1 MPALS
6 QRFDEALQF
15 AASIHRQQMRKGT
28 TIPYIT
34 HLMAV
39 SSIVGEAG
47 GDEDLMIAGL
57 LHDSIEDQGV
67 SRGEIARRFG
77 ERVASLVEA
86 CSDSNTIPKPPWK
99 QRKER
104 YIAHLQKAG
113 PDVRFISVADKLHNA
128 RSILTDLKVLGS
140 AVWDRFNASR
150 DDILWYYRSV
160 ISALRE
166 GWTHLLVQEL
176 EQVVDQIERLSE
188 SARPAGSGYAG

>member
-1 MPALS
+1 MTALS

-28 TIPYIT
+28 AVPYLT

-39 SSIVGEAG
+39 SSIVGEGG

-57 LHDSIEDQGV
+57 LHDSIEDQGI
-67 SRGEIARRFG
+67 SRDEIARRFG
-77 ERVASLVEA
+77 GRVAEIVEA

-104 YIAHLQKAG
+104 YIAHLREAG
-113 PDVRFISVADKLHNA
+113 PDVRLISVADKLHNA

-140 AVWDRFNASR
+140 TVWDRFNAGR

-166 GWTHLLVQEL
+166 GWTHPLVQEL

-188 SARPAGSGYAG
+188 SARPARQ